1 MQIRAKRS
9 MDAGAR
15 VRRADDCVGA
25 PTEGDARRVRLRLRR
40 WSVIATTTAALVAT
54 AAGCSGD
61 DAAGPTTAMS
71 TSPDSAPID
80 ESTTSTTAAEPTT
93 TQGSVDPTTSTSAAG
108 SPTSTTVDASPTST
122 VAEPTTTQ
130 GSGDPTVDA
139 VTAAYRAV
147 FDSWTTCVSTLPNC
161 DLAALAPHRDQEY
174 LLFAQQQA
182 GVWNDGGF
190 STDGADQ
197 RRLTI
202 EDVQL
207 EPDGTTAVVRACE
220 IDPTLLI
227 NAADEVVNDEYQTTR
242 QLARL
247 TLSDGE
253 WKIVG
258 VEVIESGTSPED
270 AVCDA

>member
-1 MQIRAKRS
+1 MQIRAIRS
-9 MDAGAR
+9 TAASGRAR
-15 VRRADDCVGA
+15 AFGRRAGE
-25 PTEGDARRVRLRLRR
+25 PPESGGREEGRHLRR
-40 WSVIATTTAALVAT
+40 WSVIATATAALVAT
-54 AAGCSGD
+54 AAGCSSD
-61 DAAGPTTAMS
+61 DAAGPTTAES
-71 TSPDSAPID
+71 TSPNSAPID

-93 TQGSVDPTTSTSAAG
+93 TQGSVDATTSTSAGG
-108 SPTSTTVDASPTST
+108 SPASTTVGPSPTST

-197 RRLTI
+197 RRLTV